1 MTIAIRRAE
10 VSPETETVVLNNRE
24 LDTQAWNPVRFN
36 KYNHVGEVDAH
47 SPAARAGIKTGDRLI
62 SINGK
67 RIRDLID
74 YRFYSSDER
83 VRVEV
88 ERSGEGKLTFDIK
101 TGYRPLGLNFAEPA
115 FDGIRV
121 CNNDCPFCFV
131 YRSPRGFRP
140 SIYIKDDDYRYS
152 FLYGGFVTLT
162 NLKEE
167 DWQRIDEQRLGPLYV
182 SIHSTDLDTR
192 RRLLGNSNAPDVLAQ
207 LRRLA
212 KMGIDVHTQIV
223 LVPTVNDG
231 DNLKRTVHDLAS
243 LYPHVKSIAAVPVG
257 LAGGQGYTG
266 DRRRSAPNRG
276 HGRGFEAGEAMPMR
290 TFQPDEAAKVIQ
302 MAENWQRTFQTMH
315 GEPVF
320 YLSDEFY
327 IMAGVKPPPRSHYG
341 AFEQLENGIGLVR
354 QFLDDWRKT
363 AKKLPESLPRPV
375 HASIVTA
382 EMIAP
387 TFAPMVARLNEI
399 TNLSVRLIVVKNKA
413 FGETCT
419 VAGLLTG
426 EDVLESLRTIRAAE
440 GSAALGDLLFLPKAM
455 LDKQGWGGR
464 FLDNMTP
471 EMLETTLNAEGQ
483 PLHIAMAGLLSQVV
497 TEIAT
502 YAANVPAA
510 VCV

>member
-1 MTIAIRRAE
+1 MTIRRAE
-10 VSPETETVVLNNRE
+10 GAPVQTVRLNNAA
-24 LDTQAWNPVRFN
+24 LDTQTWNPVRFN
-36 KYNHVGEVDAH
+36 KYNQIGEVDAG

-67 RIRDLID
+67 RVRDLID
-74 YRFYSSDER
+74 YRFYSADDR
-83 VRVEV
+83 LRVEI
-88 ERSGEGKLTFDIK
+88 ERPDAGLLSFDIR
-101 TGYRPLGLNFAEPA
+101 TGNRPLGLNFAEPA

-140 SIYIKDDDYRYS
+140 SVYIKDDDYRYS

-167 DWQRIDEQRLGPLYV
+167 DWQRIGEQRLGPLYV
-182 SIHSTDLDTR
+182 SVHSTDLDLR
-192 RRLLGNSNAPDVLAQ
+192 RRLLGNSNAPDIMAQ

-212 KMGIDVHTQIV
+212 AMGIDVHTQIV

-231 DNLKRTVHDLAS
+231 DNLKKTIHDLAA
-243 LYPHVKSIAAVPVG
+243 LYPHVRSIAAVPVG
-257 LAGGQGYTG
+257 LAGGQGYAG
-266 DRRRSAPNRG
+266 DRRRFAANRG
-276 HGRGFEAGEAMPMR
+276 HGRGFEDGDAMPMR
-290 TFQPDEAAKVIQ
+290 TFRPDEAAEVIHH
-302 MAENWQRTFQTMH
+302 AENWQRTFDTLH

-327 IMAGVKPPPRSHYG
+327 IMAGVMPPSRRHYG
-341 AFEQLENGIGLVR
+341 DFEQIENGIGLVR

-363 AKKLPESLPRPV
+363 AKKLPETLVRPV
-375 HASIVTA
+375 QATLVTA

-387 TFAPMVARLNEI
+387 TIQKMTDRLNEI
-399 TNLSVRLIVVKNKA
+399 GNLDVRLVVVKNRA

-426 EDVLESLRTIRAAE
+426 ADVLDTLRGLRATD
-440 GSAALGDLLFLPKAM
+440 GGDALGDILFLPKAM

-464 FLDNMTP
+464 FLDDMTP
-471 EMLETTLNAEGQ
+471 EALETALAADGT
-483 PLHIAMAGLLSQVV
+483 PVRVAMAGLMSQVV
-497 TEIAT
+497 GEIT
-502 YAANVPAA
+502 AASHI
-510 VCV
+510 